1 MISVRAYVIYEGV
14 IPLVPETIQYKGF
27 TSGRFVKEIVAAISV
42 PVLGGLFIE
51 TILAAKL
58 SPGRPIQLAA
68 KIGPGDPGHFFP

>member
-1 MISVRAYVIYEGV
+1 M
-14 IPLVPETIQYKGF
+14 
-27 TSGRFVKEIVAAISV
+27 AAISV

-68 KIGPGDPGHFFP
+68 KIGLGDPGIDSIERRRRKG